1 MELYAKLVDCLFL
14 QKSSTADV
22 WQGPKWASET
32 NFLKTA
38 DWSWE
43 TVAMVSQVFF
53 ITNCL
58 PQKLLEKYFGQLYE
72 QQLNDRPASY
82 YIDLTRGLLEP
93 F

>member
-1 MELYAKLVDCLFL
+1 
-14 QKSSTADV
+14 
-22 WQGPKWASET
+22 
-32 NFLKTA
+32 
-38 DWSWE
+38 
-43 TVAMVSQVFF
+43 MVSQVFL